1 MAMSMEEVDLP
12 PAIGEDTECES
23 DDDVE
28 LFLPSDIESNLPD
41 DEDVF
46 FDCEDMDTFSKGSES
61 VNLPSDIESEECEC
75 EDEVAM
81 APEPCQESKSGP
93 PSSLRV
99 PSPNALKLFVKE
111 FEENFQKYGSSR
123 LGMELYSPPRVL
135 KMAAAGPVTSNFGLF
150 SFDIVNG
157 WDFDDIHLRKL
168 TLDCIQRILFFFVF
182 LSPPCTMFSE
192 LQRLFNRK
200 KADPVKW
207 ERRMKQA
214 LVYIFHSMQA
224 AKIQISR
231 NRFFMFEHP
240 QKASSWRLPMV
251 EEVASM
257 PGVQIISFDMCAC
270 GMVSPLGEPIRKR
283 TKLMTNHPGLATEIS
298 KYQCCKKHKHRAI
311 EGSELGHS
319 LSKWAQVYPDG
330 LVTVLAK
337 AMLGQ

>member
-168 TLDCIQRILFFFVF
+168 TLDCIQRILFFFRVF
-182 LSPPCTMFSE
+182 VAAMYNIQRVTKIIQSEKGRPSQVGAAHETSFGLHLSF
-192 LQRLFNRK
+192 
-200 KADPVKW
+200 
-207 ERRMKQA
+207 
-214 LVYIFHSMQA
+214 Y
-224 AKIQISR
+224 
-231 NRFFMFEHP
+231 
-240 QKASSWRLPMV
+240 ASS
-251 EEVASM
+251 
-257 PGVQIISFDMCAC
+257 QD
-270 GMVSPLGEPIRKR
+270 
-283 TKLMTNHPGLATEIS
+283 
-298 KYQCCKKHKHRAI
+298 
-311 EGSELGHS
+311 
-319 LSKWAQVYPDG
+319 PD
-330 LVTVLAK
+330 
-337 AMLGQ
+337 